1 MNKQESKIFKFI
13 LPTFGNI
20 IWMAAFFGVLI
31 RGRRMMNADG
41 DLARHLA
48 LGRYILDT
56 QRAPL
61 RDVFSHTMTGEA
73 MTPHEWITQVL
84 FAFAERIFDY
94 EGVILLCALV
104 ISTTI
109 WLVFKHIRGE
119 IQAIIPTVLVA
130 ILVLL
135 SSMVHWLARPHIFTF
150 LMLACWMMILD
161 QLRMG
166 HSKHWWI
173 LPLIMLLWANLHG
186 AFIAGFVTWII
197 YGIGTYWDALL
208 QTKKNDPNL
217 PVNFWRNYFFGGVT
231 SFAVTLINP
240 SGFNL
245 WKTSVGYLGNR
256 YLVDRTIEYQSP
268 NFHDV
273 KFWPFLILI
282 GILVIILG
290 FSKRKPTSARLL
302 NAAAWLMM
310 GLYSARNIPL
320 FAIVSAPLLAQSFE
334 DWMTNSFNEVKIFE
348 RIKDSDFR
356 LRELNEQLKGYFWP
370 LVSVI
375 IAVAVLSLGIN
386 IDLDRKGYGFDP
398 DVFPVEAVDW
408 LKENPQEGEMFNYFS
423 WGGYL
428 LYRLWPQEKVFID
441 AQTDFYGENLT
452 RQYADV
458 IFTEDGW
465 QNVLEKYS
473 VTWAILP
480 VNEPCVD
487 AFKSELGWH
496 AIYMDDTAVI
506 LRR

>member
-1 MNKQESKIFKFI
+1 MEERQPKFLLHTI
-13 LPTFGNI
+13 PTFGNLL
-20 IWMAAFFGVLI
+20 WMAAFWGVLI

-56 QRAPL
+56 GKIPL
-61 RDVFSHTMTGEA
+61 QDLFSHTMTGDPL
-73 MTPHEWITQVL
+73 TPHEWLAQVL
-84 FAFAERIFDY
+84 FALAERVFGF
-94 EGVILLCALV
+94 EGVIILCALV
-104 ISTTI
+104 ISTAI

-119 IQAIIPTVLVA
+119 IKAILPAVLVA
-130 ILVLL
+130 LLVLIN
-135 SSMVHWLARPHIFTF
+135 SMVHWMARPHIFTF

-161 QLRMG
+161 QLRNG
-166 HSKHWWI
+166 KSSRWWI
-173 LPLIMLLWANLHG
+173 LPLIMLVWANLHG
-186 AFIAGFVTWII
+186 AFIAGFVTWLI
-197 YGIGTYWDALL
+197 YGIGTAWDALSK
-208 QTKKNDPNL
+208 TS
-217 PVNFWRNYFFGGVT
+217 VNKSVPADFWRSYFLGGIT

-240 SGFNL
+240 SGPGL
-245 WKTSVGYLGNR
+245 WMTSVGYLGNQ

-282 GILVIILG
+282 GILVIMLG
-290 FSKRKPTSARLL
+290 FSKRKPTSAGLV
-302 NAAAWLMM
+302 NTTAWMMM

-320 FAIVSAPLLAQSFE
+320 FAIVSAPLLAKAFE
-334 DWMTNSFNEVKIFE
+334 DWMKNSSLKVKLF
-348 RIKDSDFR
+348 DR
-356 LRELNEQLKGYFWP
+356 LKETDKKFRELHKQLKGYFWP
-370 LVSVI
+370 LISVI
-375 IAVAVLSLGIN
+375 IAVAVLSIGIN

-398 DVFPVEAVDW
+398 EVFPVEAVDW
-408 LKENPQEGEMFNYFS
+408 LEENPQEGEMFNYFS

-428 LYRLWPQEKVFID
+428 LYRLWPEEQVFID

-465 QNVLEKYS
+465 QNVLEEYS

-480 VNEPCVD
+480 VNEPYVD
-487 AFKSELGWH
+487 AFKSELGWD